1 LIRIGVVGYGYWG
14 PNMVRNFAEAPGA
27 VVSYVSDLNEEK
39 LELARRRY
47 PVIKTTTDY
56 NDILADPNIDA
67 VVIVT
72 PVSAHFDIAVRALR
86 AGKHVLV
93 EKPMAATSKQAIE
106 LIEQADKY
114 KRVLAVDHTFVYTG
128 AVRKIQELVASNALG
143 DIYYYDSV
151 RINLGLF
158 QHDINVIWDLAVHD
172 LSIMDYTMKLRPRA
186 VSAIGVSH
194 IPGKPEDMAYLTL
207 FFDGSLIAH
216 IHVNWLSPVK
226 IRRTVIGG
234 SNKMVIYDD
243 LEPSEKIKIYDSGIT
258 VSNDNENRH
267 DLLISYRTGDMLAP
281 QLKLTEALNVE
292 AQHFINCIEKG
303 EKPLIDGEAGLR
315 VVRML
320 EAANES
326 MANYGKVIE
335 LDIEE

>member
-1 LIRIGVVGYGYWG
+1 
-14 PNMVRNFAEAPGA
+14 MVRNFAEAPGA